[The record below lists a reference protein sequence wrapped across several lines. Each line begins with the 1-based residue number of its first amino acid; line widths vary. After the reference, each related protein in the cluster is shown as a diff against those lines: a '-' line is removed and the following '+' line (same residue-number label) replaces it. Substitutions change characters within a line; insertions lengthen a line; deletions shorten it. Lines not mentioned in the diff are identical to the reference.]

1 MRLLL
6 YPFMLLLLAGQ
17 AAAGPGTGAG
27 RARRPTHPYLAAD
40 TTAPPLDTTRVLQQ
54 LFAHKRKVYRT
65 QPLSAGV
72 AALALNY
79 SLAYAKSETTFQ
91 QAGRGLIAAYIGF
104 YTYRFGRA
112 VVQLRRYRVGREQTL
127 LAALAHGQ
135 PLPRPV
141 RRQLLAYLRPVPAKQ

>member
-1 MRLLL
+1 
-6 YPFMLLLLAGQ
+6 MLLLLAGL
-17 AAAGPGTGAG
+17 AVASPATGAV
-27 RARRPTHPYLAAD
+27 RALRPTRPYPVAD
-40 TTAPPLDTTRVLQQ
+40 TTAPPLDTARVLQQ
-54 LFAHKRKVYRT
+54 LFAHKRKVYHT
-65 QPLSAGV
+65 QPLTAGV

-79 SLAYAKSETTFQ
+79 SLAYSKAETTFQ
-91 QAGRGLIAAYIGF
+91 QAGRGIIAAYLGF

-135 PLPRPV
+135 PLPGLV

>member
-1 MRLLL
+1 
-6 YPFMLLLLAGQ
+6 MLLLLAGL
-17 AAAGPGTGAG
+17 AVASPATGAV
-27 RARRPTHPYLAAD
+27 RALRPTRPYPVAD
-40 TTAPPLDTTRVLQQ
+40 TTAPPLDTARVLQQ

-65 QPLSAGV
+65 QPLTAGV

-79 SLAYAKSETTFQ
+79 SLAYSKAETTFQ
-91 QAGRGLIAAYIGF
+91 QADRGIIAAYLGF

-135 PLPRPV
+135 PLPGLV